1 MLELITLTIGFI
13 LLSGLLALVDAAILS
28 VSRAEIEELVGRG
41 AWGSTALKAVNR
53 RITRAVIV
61 VVIFTN
67 TVNILGPILIG
78 ERTVRLFGS
87 TAIGIITA
95 LLALG
100 TIVFSEVIPKSLG
113 AHYAPVVSRIFAP
126 FILGAAYVLF
136 PIVWLLERLVNLF
149 KEGKRAIG
157 TEEQIRALARIGHR
171 AGHIR
176 ESEGQIIQRAFL
188 LNDKTAAD
196 IMTAKG
202 SIVTVSADSTIRGAA
217 DQVFR
222 HAYSRYPVVGA
233 NADDVRGLVF
243 SRDILTALSD
253 GKDAEIITSIINEV
267 PKVDAKMRADK
278 LLLLLRDKR
287 VHLAIVR
294 EGTKTVGLVTL
305 EDVLEE
311 LVGEIEDEAD

>member
-1 MLELITLTIGFI
+1 MLELFSVAIGFI
-13 LLSGLLALVDAAILS
+13 LLSGLLAFVDAAILS
-28 VSRAEIEELVGRG
+28 VTRAEAEELVSRK
-41 AWGSTALKAVNR
+41 AWGATSLKAVNR

-61 VVIFTN
+61 LVIFTN
-67 TVNILGPILIG
+67 VINILGPILVGQIAV
-78 ERTVRLFGS
+78 ELYGS
-87 TAIGIITA
+87 TVIGVVTAILTFA
-95 LLALG
+95 

-113 AHYAPVVSRIFAP
+113 AHYAPFVGRMVAP

-136 PIVWLLERLVNLF
+136 PVVWLLEKLVNLF

-196 IMTAKG
+196 IMTVKG

-222 HAYSRYPVVGA
+222 HSYSRYPVIGT
-233 NADDVRGLVF
+233 NADDIKGLIF
-243 SRDILTALSD
+243 SRDILTSLSD
-253 GKDAEIITSIINEV
+253 GKDKEIITSIVNEV